1 MPCLMKV
8 FTEEGDQLL
17 NFEDIQEL
25 FDEEDFYVSFRL
37 PTTFKDNFVC
47 LDVTTIAITDERL
60 DNIYYPRTLR
70 KLGPKTLK
78 MALQEYK
85 KQKPHISK
93 DMLDGEPF
101 EI

>member
-1 MPCLMKV
+1 MLCLMKV
-8 FTEEGDQLL
+8 FTEEGDQIIKY
-17 NFEDIQEL
+17 EDIQEL

-37 PTTFKDNFVC
+37 PSTFKDNFVC
-47 LDVTTIAITDERL
+47 LDVSTIAINDERL
-60 DNIYYPRTLR
+60 DKIYYPRTIR